1 MFWDLFKKK
10 VTSSEESE
18 NSIGSINTE
27 EKLSSCEIISYK
39 EESGIVYGY
48 FNQYALDVA
57 LYNRAKERTNN
68 FKDKDKWESERRKR
82 PVKLEDIRKA
92 KHSIRFMPN
101 TDGDFVTNGDVLLVV
116 GLDSLR
122 FSNYCSSN
130 LISEYETRLCCGI
143 NIYSNHEGIFTNS
156 IKDKVIGYCN
166 LGNEV
171 KNGDLLFTIELANK
185 PEEKETEEKEVLFNY
200 SMLSREFLDDIPY
213 ISELMVNNWLVDDFT
228 KVEKGDDILEI
239 TNFVSATALREPDYK
254 TTIKSPKSGYFIKKH
269 LGFHEKLRKGRHLF
283 TISSKETVDFFCPYD
298 LTANE
303 VSVNIDEFTK
313 TQTIK
318 GKIYGGSISGFDFD
332 LFDIEFENIAGKN
345 FLILGFDKKE
355 LNINKKCS
363 LHLLM
368 GDDTVISLSPIANP
382 IKIVK
387 SRFEAKFLLSPLEM
401 SSLEKQKFIMWK
413 ITNEEGITIAQGTNN
428 CKPHR
433 LSRQENTELNSS
445 EIFQNFIK
453 VFNKAVKDNISEDL
467 QQQVNQE
474 KDIAKGKCHVYLMID
489 TSNNFHKIG
498 ISNSPKYRE
507 HTLQSDK
514 PTIELLCSKEYPSRA
529 MAEAI
534 EAALH
539 KTYASKR
546 IRGEWFNLDSSDI
559 EELKQALK

>member
-1 MFWDLFKKK
+1 MFWDIFKKK
-10 VTSSEESE
+10 KSSSEESD
-18 NSIGSINTE
+18 NSNEPIITE
-27 EKLSSCEIISYK
+27 EKLSSCDIISYK
-39 EESGIVYGY
+39 EEGGVVYGY
-48 FNQYALDVA
+48 LNQNALDVA

-68 FKDKDKWESERRKR
+68 FKDKDKWEGERRKR

-143 NIYSNHEGIFTNS
+143 NIYSNYEGIFTNS
-156 IKDKVIGYCN
+156 IKDEVIGFCN

-171 KNGDLLFTIELANK
+171 KDGDLLFTIELANK
-185 PEEKETEEKEVLFNY
+185 PEEIETEEKEVFFNF
-200 SMLSREFLDDIPY
+200 SMLSREFLDEIPY
-213 ISELMVNNWLVDDFT
+213 LNALMVNKWLVEDFT
-228 KVEKGDDILEI
+228 KIEKGDDIVEI
-239 TNFVSATALREPDYK
+239 TDYHPLSSLMEPSYR
-254 TTIKSPKSGYFIKKH
+254 TTIKSPKSGYFIKKYD
-269 LGFHEKLRKGRHLF
+269 GFNDKLRNGVHLF

-313 TQTIK
+313 TKTIK
-318 GKIYGGSISGFDFD
+318 GKIYGGSISGFEFD

-345 FLILGFDKKE
+345 FLLLGFDKKE

-363 LHLLM
+363 FHLLM

-382 IKIVK
+382 IKIAK
-387 SRFEAKFLLSPLEM
+387 SSFEAKFLLSPLEM
-401 SSLEKQKFIMWK
+401 SSLEKQKFILWK

-433 LSRQENTELNSS
+433 LFRHENTELNSY

-467 QQQVNQE
+467 QQEVNQE
-474 KDIAKGKCHVYLMID
+474 IDIAKGKCYVYLMID

-514 PTIELLCSKEYPSRA
+514 PTIELLCAKEYPSRA

-559 EELKQALK
+559 EELKQTLK